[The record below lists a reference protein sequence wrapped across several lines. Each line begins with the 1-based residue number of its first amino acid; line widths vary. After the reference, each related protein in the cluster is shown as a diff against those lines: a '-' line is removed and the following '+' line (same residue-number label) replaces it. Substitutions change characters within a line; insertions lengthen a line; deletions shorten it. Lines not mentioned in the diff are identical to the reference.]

1 MAANEDRTLLLEVDE
16 LSGALNYASVDIPS
30 AQRSQ
35 LQAGPA
41 EHDDE
46 PGTSGMNTEN
56 HHYIGEKQVIGTRFL
71 SDPCELPHVC
81 TPSTVANLALRTSYK
96 VLRDLRSDPNASS
109 KPPLRHYLDT
119 IRSIDQDATL
129 ENDLRVRVVDEYR
142 GDGFSH
148 KKRAI
153 RKACS
158 TGHTNPVTMDNIPSY
173 LANLWD
179 GSAFLQ
185 VKEHGMHVYISDSS
199 IEKACKNALSVLVAD
214 AVHSKAPRC
223 VKKGSQLYVIHGVC
237 RGGFDVP
244 LLYAIMEKKDKQAYE
259 TVLTQLKTHLLRF
272 GADLDGLHIVV
283 DYKRAAIAAIRTI
296 FERSTLQGCSFHLA
310 LAWKGGEMRSG

>member
-30 AQRSQ
+30 GHRHEV
-35 LQAGPA
+35 P
-41 EHDDE
+41 ER
-46 PGTSGMNTEN
+46 P
-56 HHYIGEKQVIGTRFL
+56 
-71 SDPCELPHVC
+71 
-81 TPSTVANLALRTSYK
+81 LRIAPR
-96 VLRDLRSDPNASS
+96 LHAFNSS
-109 KPPLRHYLDT
+109 KPSIENIIQGNTAETSFMRQIETKLGHYLDT

-244 LLYAIMEKKDKQAYE
+244 FLYAIMEKKDKQAYE

-283 DYKRAAIAAIRTI
+283 DYERAAIAAIRTI

-310 LAWKGGEMRSG
+310 LAWNRRRNAFGLTRFISGEKATAEVAEWWNH